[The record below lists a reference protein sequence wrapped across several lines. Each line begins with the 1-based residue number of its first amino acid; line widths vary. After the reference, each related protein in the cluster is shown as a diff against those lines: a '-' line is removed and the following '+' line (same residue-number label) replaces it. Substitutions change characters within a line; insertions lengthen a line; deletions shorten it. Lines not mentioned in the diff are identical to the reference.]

1 MDNSKTLI
9 KVEHVSKKFC
19 KRLKRSLWYGV
30 QDLTS
35 VLLGG
40 NKDHS
45 ALRRDEFWAVDDISF
60 EIKKG
65 ETLGII
71 GPNGSGKTTLLKMLH
86 GILRPDKGRITIKGK
101 IGALIAVGVGFHPLL
116 TGRENIYMNGSILGL
131 SKDKLDEKFDD
142 IIAFAD
148 IGDFLDM
155 PIGNYSSGMLVRLGF
170 AVAIHCEPDILLID
184 EILSVGDIGFRLKS
198 INRIKEMME
207 WGVTTIFVSHNMNPV
222 RAICDKV
229 IALDGGKI
237 AVGPTDPDRAIE
249 HNQALFA
256 ARRLHKGFNHPQQR
270 VPDNQLVAVTSIDLL
285 DGEGRKK
292 SVFSC
297 NEEFRVR
304 VGFIAHEK
312 IENPGFGVEIKREDG
327 IVCCLDRSHY
337 HNFTI
342 DHVEGEGFFEMI
354 INGLFLAPMN
364 YSTRV
369 VITDFSVSLTIASK
383 LGPDFTVT
391 SHVPY
396 SYNGIFFP
404 QSFWKAGCK

>member
-1 MDNSKTLI
+1 MDNKETLI
-9 KVEHVSKKFC
+9 RVEHVSKKFC

-35 VLLGG
+35 ELLGG
-40 NKDHS
+40 ATDHGS
-45 ALRRDEFWAVDDISF
+45 LRKDEFWAVDDISF
-60 EIKKG
+60 EIKRG

-71 GPNGSGKTTLLKMLH
+71 GPNGSGKTTLLKLLH
-86 GILRPDKGRITIKGK
+86 GILRPDKGKITIRGK

-131 SKDKLDEKFDD
+131 SKDKLDEKFDE

-222 RAICDKV
+222 RAICDRV

-237 AVGPTDPDRAIE
+237 GVGPTDPDIAIE
-249 HNQALFA
+249 YNQALFT
-256 ARRLHKGFNHPQQR
+256 ARRLHKGFSDSQQT
-270 VPDNQLVAVTSIDLL
+270 VPDNPPVVITSIDLL
-285 DGEGRKK
+285 DGRDCSKRI
-292 SVFSC
+292 FSE
-297 NEEFRVR
+297 NEKFRVR
-304 VGFIAHEK
+304 VGFTAHEK
-312 IENPGFGVEIKREDG
+312 IDDPGFGVEIKREDG
-327 IVCCLDRSHY
+327 VVCCLDRSHY

-342 DHVEGEGFFEMI
+342 DHVEGEGFFEMTI
-354 INGLFLAPMN
+354 EGLFLAPMN

-396 SYNGIFFP
+396 SYNGVFFP
-404 QSFWKAGCK
+404 QSSWKAGCK